1 MKADNLPRTD
11 EARKNYLINA
21 RKIFN
26 DIFIRIK
33 EYGKVIQQR
42 VNDQMKVNARESFI
56 NEMNITSFNENI
68 ENSYLMKRIAII
80 LNRKKT

>member
-1 MKADNLPRTD
+1 MIIAMKADNLPRTD

-33 EYGKVIQQR
+33 EYGKVIQ
-42 VNDQMKVNARESFI
+42 
-56 NEMNITSFNENI
+56 
-68 ENSYLMKRIAII
+68 
-80 LNRKKT
+80 